1 MDNKNTNEQEEPK
14 TPPKKKDWTGL
25 ETIAALD
32 AIQISKESYIS
43 YDAVRAILAK
53 DFAYFPNAMKARKFI
68 GMLEKQYDVDLQDWL
83 IAYAETM
90 DAPTNEQGDDK
101 ILEHYPIDNNLNPQ
115 KTTAFGSILFFIVFV
130 VGVVYFFL
138 AGDDQNS
145 VTVYD
150 KESTTINSVTAQN
163 LEKSKEVLSII
174 DKTKK
179 NATKNTLTVIPLN
192 GDRHKKSVAVED
204 KESIYNELNPDTSEI
219 DILDR
224 DIKIDYNKSILD
236 IKDGQLSITTNLGRV
251 WIGIVDADTYDKRS
265 DIIEGEKTYEIFDN
279 TILITGHGH
288 VTLRSGKSNFVVK
301 LGQKQ
306 YFYYKNKSF
315 VRLTREEYLYLNK
328 GIEW

>member
-14 TPPKKKDWTGL
+14 APPRVKDWKGL
-25 ETIAALD
+25 ETIAALNP
-32 AIQISKESYIS
+32 IQISKESYIS

-68 GMLEKQYDVDLQDWL
+68 GMLEKQYDVDLREWL
-83 IAYAETM
+83 LSYGETM
-90 DAPTNEQGDDK
+90 DSPPREQGDAK

-150 KESTTINSVTAQN
+150 EKVTAVNSATAQN
-163 LEKSKEVLSII
+163 LEKSKKVLAAI
-174 DKTKK
+174 DKT
-179 NATKNTLTVIPLN
+179 NTTDSTLTVIPLN
-192 GDRHKKSVAVED
+192 GNRHKKSVAIGD
-204 KESIYNELNPDTSEI
+204 KESIYNELNPDTSAI

-224 DIKIDYNKSILD
+224 DIQIDYNQSILD
-236 IKDGQLSITTNLGRV
+236 VQDGQLSITTNLGRV
-251 WIGIVDADTYDKRS
+251 WIGIVDADTYDKKS

-288 VTLRSGKSNFVVK
+288 VTLRSGESSFVIKV
-301 LGQKQ
+301 GQKQ
-306 YFYYKNKSF
+306 YFYYKHKSF
-315 VRLTREEYLYLNK
+315 VRLTRDEYLYLNK